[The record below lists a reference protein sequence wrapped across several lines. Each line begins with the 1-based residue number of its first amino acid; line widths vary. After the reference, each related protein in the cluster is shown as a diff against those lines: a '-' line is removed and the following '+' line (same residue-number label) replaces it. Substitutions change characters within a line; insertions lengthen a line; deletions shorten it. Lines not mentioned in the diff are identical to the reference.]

1 MGIFNEAFYQSILRA
16 EEQAKRDKLKA
27 FFDGLE
33 SGVVKDLDKLYQED
47 RSRYE
52 VLLNNV
58 KQEGFR
64 VFRNNQGK
72 HKLMLGEC

>member
-1 MGIFNEAFYQSILRA
+1 MGIFNEAFYQSSLRA
-16 EEQAKRDKLKA
+16 EEQAKRDNLKA

-72 HKLMLGEC
+72 HKLLLGEC